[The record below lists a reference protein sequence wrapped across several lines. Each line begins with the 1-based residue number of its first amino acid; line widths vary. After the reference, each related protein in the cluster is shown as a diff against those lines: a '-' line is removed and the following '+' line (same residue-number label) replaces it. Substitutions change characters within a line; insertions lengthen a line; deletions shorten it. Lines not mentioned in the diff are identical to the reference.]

1 MGKISHLSKKI
12 QDIKGI
18 FYETVDEIKD
28 RQ

>member
-12 QDIKGI
+12 QDIKRI